1 MMHKDAKYDPDLEAQ
16 IRWWINEVVD
26 EQVLKPEPDQKDFQ
40 ESMKSGEILCKLA
53 NVMGGAIKSN
63 SSKMAFKMMENIGKF
78 LDFADQLGVPK
89 TDIFQTVDLYEGQN
103 IPAVISGLHAF
114 ARKAYSSGKPVP
126 QLGPKEATANKREF
140 TEEQLKEGQHVIG
153 LQMGTN
159 KLASQAGDHFGRPRQ
174 INAKYDKEIESHAK
188 QWIELVIGEQVEWG
202 TEDDTPGSAFADGLK
217 SGEVL
222 CKLANKLQPGAV
234 KMNVTSKVSNPAMR
248 ANKEKENIEK
258 FLTFCETYGV
268 RDRFSTPYLYQKQN
282 IMAVVNTICQLGS
295 TAQSKGYDGPVLGP
309 KIAEKNERGFSEEQ
323 VKASRE
329 GHIGMQA
336 GTNKLASQS
345 GQNFGLGRQIAG
357 AGAQSDYDP
366 YK

>member
-1 MMHKDAKYDPDLEAQ
+1 
-16 IRWWINEVVD
+16 
-26 EQVLKPEPDQKDFQ
+26 
-40 ESMKSGEILCKLA
+40 
-53 NVMGGAIKSN
+53 
-63 SSKMAFKMMENIGKF
+63 MAAENKGRAYGMS
-78 LDFADQLGVPK
+78 ADVQ
-89 TDIFQTVDLYEGQN
+89 
-103 IPAVISGLHAF
+103 
-114 ARKAYSSGKPVP
+114 R
-126 QLGPKEATANKREF
+126 R
-140 TEEQLKEGQHVIG
+140 
-153 LQMGTN
+153 
-159 KLASQAGDHFGRPRQ
+159 
-174 INAKYDKEIESHAK
+174 INAKYDKEIESDAK

-357 AGAQSDYDP
+357 SGAQSDYDP